1 MVEFLI
7 ENNAIVDAE
16 PAFGGG
22 TALQLAAMS
31 GHVGIATLLIERGAD
46 VNHPPARGPGRTAFE
61 AAAEWCR
68 PDMMYLLVQ
77 HGAQLDLEVTGD
89 VDVWD
94 DPSDAE
100 NLDDSDDEFEMQ
112 WRTVKESESQY
123 IRALEFAEE
132 RQEFAS
138 MNIVRSLYDE
148 LTRGTES

>member
-1 MVEFLI
+1 VELLI

-31 GHVGIATLLIERGAD
+31 GHVGIAAFLIERGAD

-68 PDMMYLLVQ
+68 PDVMYLLVQ
-77 HGAQLDLEVTGD
+77 HGAQLDLEVTGED
-89 VDVWD
+89 EIFDY
-94 DPSDAE
+94 PSDDE
-100 NLDDSDDEFEMQ
+100 ILDDSDDEPEMQ
-112 WRTVKESESQY
+112 WHTVKWSASQY
-123 IRALEFAEE
+123 TRALDFAEE

-148 LTRGTES
+148 VTRGTES